1 MSDSSALFRRGEGVT
16 NVSLPLPPASRYIP
30 LGKMHLLSLLRV
42 SIPGASSLP
51 GSVMRTESGGDG
63 SSKSCYLNATA
74 LGHHDNQ
81 RSTVCGSSPQLGH
94 EGLTVVSSWLV

>member
-1 MSDSSALFRRGEGVT
+1 MTHPPCFVEAGGVT

-42 SIPGASSLP
+42 SIAGASSLP

-63 SSKSCYLNATA
+63 SSNSCYLIATA

-81 RSTVCGSSPQLGH
+81 RSTVCGSSAQLGH
-94 EGLTVVSSWLV
+94 IGLTIVSSWLA